1 MMKGALAESLA
12 PPFVRRHQITQ
23 RHAPLEPQMPR
34 KLLKL
39 VAIAL
44 SLGMAGCAVSHP
56 GETSALV
63 TPTAATPGTEVATT
77 GYVLSA
83 KEQELGC
90 KQLTGRMQIRILEIR
105 DYTERNRTTLAARA
119 LQTGTTAVFGGSQT
133 GVDPDGT
140 YDQDRAMLEAYNQQ
154 LLAKGCR
161 TYDLESEL
169 TPQDVRVT
177 PKASIKPVNAK

>member
-1 MMKGALAESLA
+1 MAHTLPK
-12 PPFVRRHQITQ
+12 
-23 RHAPLEPQMPR
+23 
-34 KLLKL
+34 
-39 VAIAL
+39 VARIAL
-44 SLGMAGCAVSHP
+44 SLWMAGCAASDP
-56 GETSALV
+56 TATSALV
-63 TPTAATPGTEVATT
+63 TPVAAASSAEASKT